1 MRTCFSVL
9 VRCAAFT
16 VQGFLALNAAAQDPA
31 GDAWLGAE
39 IQKRRE
45 ESKEKAVPID
55 SGLSIAMNPYASG
68 ANQVTPLR
76 TNGHLVVRRVVVSS
90 DCKTAYFSDTSGS
103 LYKIAL
109 PSLICEK
116 EFVTKG
122 GGGTPFLTKNGLAL
136 HDYKLSEILVFDPE
150 SLVLKSRTQIPEVA
164 RSAGSPGCGFLYL
177 PHGQI
182 HELLGVFDVEK
193 GKIARTID
201 TKDLP
206 RASSKT
212 SAKDVAIPRSID
224 WPAVS
229 PDGKYLI
236 FVRNGFVHRFKLNG
250 DNVVYEEASP
260 HLLAGDGP
268 VYFSPDSKSFAVAA
282 RLVEG
287 SAKCPVFKTTD
298 LQKPATILDCD
309 RGAVAFDTASKAIF
323 VVSAGIRRFSAD
335 GKCQVLAEGS
345 WGPISPYFLVMPG
358 AKTALLQGET
368 GLHWIEFP

>member
-1 MRTCFSVL
+1 MRSCFSLL
-9 VRCAAFT
+9 VRCAAST
-16 VQGFLALNAAAQDPA
+16 VLGSLALNAAAQDPA

-45 ESKEKAVPID
+45 ESKEKAIPID
-55 SGLSIAMNPYASG
+55 SGLSIAMKPYASG
-68 ANQVTPLR
+68 ASRVTPLR
-76 TNGHLVVRRVVVSS
+76 TNGNLVVTRVVVSS
-90 DCKTAYFSDTSGS
+90 DSKTAYFSDTSGS

-136 HDYKLSEILVFDPE
+136 HDHKLSEILVFDPE
-150 SLVLKSRTQIPEVA
+150 SLVLKSTTQIPEVNQ
-164 RSAGSPGCGFLYL
+164 SAGSPGCGFLYL

-182 HELLGVFDVEK
+182 HELLDVFDVEK
-193 GKIARTID
+193 GKVARTID

-206 RASSKT
+206 RASSKN
-212 SAKDVAIPRSID
+212 SAKDVGVPRSID

-236 FVRNGFVHRFKLNG
+236 FVRNGFVHRFKING

-260 HLLAGDGP
+260 HLLASDGP

-282 RLVEG
+282 QLIEG
-287 SAKCPVFKTTD
+287 SEKCPVFKTTD
-298 LQKPATILDCD
+298 LQKPATILNCD
-309 RGAVAFDTASKAIF
+309 SGAVSFDTASKAIF
-323 VVSAGIRRFSAD
+323 VVSAGIRRFSTD
-335 GKCQVLAEGS
+335 GKCQVLVEGS
-345 WGPISPYFLVMPG
+345 HGSISSFFLVLPG
-358 AKTALLQGET
+358 GKTALLQGGT
-368 GLHWIEFP
+368 SLSWIEFP